1 MKTTVL
7 FVSLCLAA
15 RAQSP
20 PAPSDSS
27 VIQALLSEVH
37 QLRIAIERSN
47 TIGPRIQLAV
57 ERVKLQQQI
66 VSRLSDQLEGVRR
79 DLERYQADV
88 TRLVAGIKV
97 LESDL
102 LQAADPAARSNV
114 EHNLTE
120 LKPRLEQM
128 QKFEESLHVREAD
141 LSARLQT
148 EHATLDG
155 LNDRLSQIERAL
167 SQ

>member
-7 FVSLCLAA
+7 FVSLCLAG

-37 QLRIAIERSN
+37 QLRLALERSN

-57 ERVKLQQQI
+57 ERVKLQQPA
-66 VSRLSDQLEGVRR
+66 VTRLSEQLESVRR
-79 DLERYQADV
+79 DLERAQPDEARFV
-88 TRLVAGIKV
+88 GQIKAMETELSQTV
-97 LESDL
+97 
-102 LQAADPAARSNV
+102 DPAARNRMESTV
-114 EHNLTE
+114 KEMQIA
-120 LKPRLEQM
+120 LEQG
-128 QKFEESLHVREAD
+128 QKVVAALRSREAE

-148 EHATLDG
+148 EQATLDG